1 MGRVGLVA
9 YVEEQLERDISLGR
23 LPGGQ
28 FGSEEKLARSHGV
41 SRGTVREALR
51 RLAARGLVLQHPG
64 RKTRALALD
73 ESLTLE
79 NLGLAL
85 HDERSPESRRLLE
98 GYFCLKRQVLVEL
111 LVDCCASAS
120 EAALEELASGCFAL
134 WDAARWEPGA
144 RCAQLEFE
152 LLRLAARAADRPGH
166 LLLIQSMQR
175 AMLGLAQRVLPLMG
189 GEALR
194 QWACCAM
201 DALHERDAEALKHK
215 LPALLRACDERVL
228 GRLVPAPQGHAAPKA
243 RGAQKDVLGGP
254 ASAQEADD
262 ALEACPTGEERGQD
276 RLAQVAE
283 DNESLEVAP
292 RPQMQTLPMEP
303 ESAAQ
308 LLRAVPGLDS
318 CEPGAECAGAGL
330 GMAWTNLSDC
340 RTGLCARQPEG
351 RLQAEPRPADSRG
364 TDRVAVYQE
373 GESLHGMK
381 GQHPPITGPGG
392 CAPLAPP
399 GPTPQDS
406 LPHERLQPL
415 AVSSRLK
422 VSAPSPEE

>member
-1 MGRVGLVA
+1 MVRVGLVA
-9 YVEEQLERDISLGR
+9 YVEEQLERDISLRR

-28 FGSEEKLARSHGV
+28 FGSEEKLARSYGV

-98 GYFCLKRQVLVEL
+98 GYFTLKRQVLVEL
-111 LVDCCASAS
+111 LADCCASAS
-120 EAALEELASGCFAL
+120 EAELDSLSHGCFAL

-152 LLRLAARAADRPGH
+152 LLRLAARTVDRPGH

-175 AMLGLAQRVLPLMG
+175 AMLGLAERVLPLMG

-201 DALHERDAEALKHK
+201 DALHERDTEALKHK

-228 GRLVPAPQGHAAPKA
+228 GRLAPAPQGHAAPEA
-243 RGAQKDVLGGP
+243 GGAQKSVPGGP
-254 ASAQEADD
+254 ASAHEADD
-262 ALEACPTGEERGQD
+262 APAGCPTG
-276 RLAQVAE
+276 VAE

-292 RPQMQTLPMEP
+292 RPQTELLPVEP
-303 ESAAQ
+303 ESAAL

-318 CEPGAECAGAGL
+318 CDPDGECAGAGL

-340 RTGLCARQPEG
+340 RTGLCAWQPEG
-351 RLQAEPRPADSRG
+351 SLQVEPRPADSRG
-364 TDRVAVYQE
+364 TDRVAVY
-373 GESLHGMK
+373 GE
-381 GQHPPITGPGG
+381 G

-399 GPTPQDS
+399 GPTPRTAFLGS
-406 LPHERLQPL
+406 GLQPL
-415 AVSSRLK
+415 AISRLK
-422 VSAPSPEE
+422 VSSPAPDE